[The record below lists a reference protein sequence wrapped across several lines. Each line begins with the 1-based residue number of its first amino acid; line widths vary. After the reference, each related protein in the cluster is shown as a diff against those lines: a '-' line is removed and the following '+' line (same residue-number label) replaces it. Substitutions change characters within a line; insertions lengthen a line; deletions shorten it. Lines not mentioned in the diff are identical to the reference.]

1 MGKITMLFYWPLQQR
16 PLAWQTD
23 SEIVNENVCGSV
35 YIIQQNK
42 EVIDRS
48 IKLLNDLVI
57 QDRRTEEQKNNAAI
71 WVDMSQVKQCDC

>member
-1 MGKITMLFYWPLQQR
+1 LVWKVFGQN
-16 PLAWQTD
+16 
-23 SEIVNENVCGSV
+23 VNEDVCV
-35 YIIQQNK
+35 NIYIIQQNK

-71 WVDMSQVKQCDC
+71 